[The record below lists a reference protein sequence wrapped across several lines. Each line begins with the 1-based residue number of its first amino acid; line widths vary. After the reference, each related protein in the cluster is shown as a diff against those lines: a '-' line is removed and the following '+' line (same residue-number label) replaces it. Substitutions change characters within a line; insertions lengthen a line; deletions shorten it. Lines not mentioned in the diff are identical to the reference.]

1 MTAAPHRGAPGA
13 RPDLAADARFA
24 THSARGA
31 AMAELDDLIA
41 AWTATL
47 GADDLLGRLH
57 EAGVPAGRIFR
68 ARDMFADPHFAARN
82 AIVRVAH
89 PDFGEIPMQNVTP
102 KLSATPGAVRTAG
115 PALGEHNDQ
124 VWKDLVGL
132 DAAEFAR
139 LRAAGVI

>member
-1 MTAAPHRGAPGA
+1 ME
-13 RPDLAADARFA
+13 RPDLAADPRFA

-47 GADDLLGRLH
+47 AADDLLGRLH

-68 ARDMFADPHFAARN
+68 ARDMFTDPHFAARN
-82 AIVRVAH
+82 AIVTVAH

-102 KLSATPGAVRTAG
+102 KLSATPGAVRSAG
-115 PALGEHNDQ
+115 PDLGEHNAQ
-124 VWKDLVGL
+124 VWGELVGL
-132 DAAEFAR
+132 DPGELAR
-139 LRAAGVI
+139 LRGAAVI